1 MEVEITP
8 KEYLEQL
15 DKDVNEDRIA
25 HGKKPLKKKEY
36 IPTKKESKKSSTDP
50 DSGYMMR

>member
-25 HGKKPLKKKEY
+25 HGKKPLKRKNIFRLKKKLRKVQL
-36 IPTKKESKKSSTDP
+36 ILIVAI
-50 DSGYMMR
+50 

>member
-25 HGKKPLKKKEY
+25 HGKKPLKEERIY
-36 IPTKKESKKSSTDP
+36 SD
-50 DSGYMMR
+50 